1 MKKITTLFLALTC
14 VAGSMS
20 VIAQDDFTKGTDYHL
35 IVLDDVTL
43 EGITAANIKQD
54 FRVDDANHFLYIWDN
69 TYASDNAIGPNWNGE
84 EGFIA
89 LTVGNAGWS
98 GCGFSG
104 PAAKDMTAVTKDYTL
119 HIAMKSNDAASHII
133 GMGGPGGL
141 EARINVGAT
150 AFVDGTKTYQPY
162 TNFARD
168 GKWQLVE
175 IPMSAYFDL
184 GLRYP
189 EAVPAY
195 ANVVYFLSG
204 GTPGT
209 KIAFDALFVYKKV
222 TTGVNDANENQ
233 LQVITTK
240 NVITIPGNQGGFEL
254 YSISGAK
261 IKTTQDAL
269 MDIEGLSKGV
279 YLVKAQNQVQK
290 IVIR

>member
-1 MKKITTLFLALTC
+1 MKKITTFLVAMTCFAGASTLF
-14 VAGSMS
+14 
-20 VIAQDDFTKGTDYHL
+20 AQDDFTRGTDYHL
-35 IVLDDVTL
+35 LVLDDASL
-43 EGITAANIKQD
+43 DKIATADLKKD
-54 FRVDDANHFLYIWDN
+54 FRVDDANHFLYIWDG
-69 TYASDNAIGPNWNGE
+69 TYTSDNAIGPNWNGE

-104 PAAKDMTAVTKDYTL
+104 PAAKDLTAVTRDFTL
-119 HIAMKSNDAASHII
+119 HIAMKSSDAASHII
-133 GMGGPGGL
+133 GMDGPGGL
-141 EARINVGAT
+141 TARINVGAT
-150 AFVDGTKTYQPY
+150 AFVDGNKTYQPY

-168 GKWQLVE
+168 GKWHLVE

-189 EAVPAY
+189 EAVPAFSN
-195 ANVVYFLSG
+195 AVYFLSG

-222 TTGVNDANENQ
+222 TTAVDNTKADQ

-240 NVITIPGNQGGFEL
+240 NIISIPGYQGGFDL
-254 YSISGAK
+254 YSVNGAK
-261 IKTTQDAL
+261 IKSTQEAL
-269 MDIEGLSKGV
+269 MDIEGMNKGV
-279 YLVKAQNQVQK
+279 YLVKAQNKVQK

>member
-1 MKKITTLFLALTC
+1 MKKITTLFLALSFA
-14 VAGSMS
+14 VVSMS
-20 VIAQDDFTKGTDYHL
+20 TFAQDDFTRGTDYHL
-35 IVLDDVTL
+35 LVLDDASL
-43 EGITAANIKQD
+43 DKIAAADIKKD

-89 LTVGNAGWS
+89 LTVGNVGWS

-104 PAAKDMTAVTKDYTL
+104 PAAKDMTAVTRDYTL
-119 HIAMKSNDAASHII
+119 HIAMKSSDAASHII

-141 EARINVGAT
+141 EARINIGAT

-162 TNFARD
+162 ANFTRD
-168 GKWQLVE
+168 GKWHLVE

-189 EAVPAY
+189 EAVPAF
-195 ANVVYFLSG
+195 ANAVYFLSG

-222 TTGVNDANENQ
+222 TTALENTSANQ

-240 NVITIPGNQGGFEL
+240 NIITIPGNQGGFDL
-254 YSISGAK
+254 YTVNGSK
-261 IKTTQDAL
+261 IKSTQEAL
-269 MDIEGLSKGV
+269 MDIEGLNKGV
-279 YLVKAQNQVQK
+279 YLVKAQNKVQK